1 MPLFLKGKSLGKFG
15 IELIFIVL
23 LILLC
28 LFLFWLR
35 SLHLDRLSLWMDEG
49 FYVLAAQQILH
60 YGYPLYPSG
69 HTLFKGIL
77 YSYLLAFFGWLFGP
91 GALTFR
97 LISVVASVLVLPLFY
112 LLARKIVSPALAF
125 IGTVILA
132 FSSWET
138 EYARV
143 AIYFSLLQLI
153 YLACLYFFHLTY
165 LEGKKKYLWLTV
177 ILFILAP
184 HIHQLA
190 MGTFFSF
197 LALFFIFGFR
207 RFFRRDVIWPMIII
221 SASYLL
227 LQLHELFF
235 WKVGYVYEKEPGTL
249 KEGLNYFFQGFTF
262 AYFREILLSFPRM
275 GLLVLVSFFLYLG
288 LRLVRHFLDS
298 GEKIF
303 LDRWFFYLIN
313 FLLPLVFF
321 GFFRTHVQP
330 RYLFQLHPLLVLLF
344 LVAIREIS
352 KAILDLFL
360 EPFSIRAK
368 PWFQKLLVA
377 LICFIFIILLSDQVS
392 WSTTQRIVNRDYKD
406 RITTDIIFRSGRT
419 EHYDHQGIG
428 RYVQHYLQPED
439 IVVAMH
445 MVFQYIY
452 GGGKVDYWLW
462 TGGPG
467 TWDAWE
473 KTAEGWKDVYV
484 GARWINSLDALQK
497 LIAERGER
505 RLWLVATPSLYKQDH
520 INQEVANYILSQKE
534 RLVFRGRDGL
544 SGVYLWVRPSEEQP
558 ARKPIWEAEWLPA
571 SLGKIK
577 FDPAASR
584 GSYLHFSKSQAV
596 QMKKNI
602 PWKNDLPPGE
612 YNLRVALRTE
622 PEEKG
627 QGGSYL
633 EINLRMKKTN
643 LLIFSK
649 IIRSKD
655 LPPGGDWRIFSSKV
669 NLPQAE
675 ELWLS
680 LSFQGEKAI
689 DWDYL
694 DFEPLDSQF
703 EIQGKRKDGKGGKSE
718 TS

>member
-15 IELIFIVL
+15 IESLFIVL

-28 LFLFWLR
+28 LFVFWLR

-165 LEGKKKYLWLTV
+165 LEEKKKYLWLTV

-207 RFFRRDVIWPMIII
+207 RFFRRDVIWPVIII

-249 KEGLNYFFQGFTF
+249 KEGLNYFFQGFTL

-288 LRLVRHFLDS
+288 LRLARRFLDS

-419 EHYDHQGIG
+419 EHYDYQGIG

-520 INQEVANYILSQKE
+520 INQEVASYILSQKE

-627 QGGSYL
+627 QGESYL

-655 LPPGGDWRIFSSKV
+655 LPPEGEWRIFSSKV

-703 EIQGKRKDGKGGKSE
+703 EIQGQRKDGKGGKSE

>member
-15 IELIFIVL
+15 IESLFIVL
-23 LILLC
+23 LIFLC
-28 LFLFWLR
+28 LFVFWLR

-60 YGYPLYPSG
+60 HGYPLYPSG

-77 YSYLLAFFGWLFGP
+77 YSYLLAFFGWLFSP

-207 RFFRRDVIWPMIII
+207 RFFRRDVIWPVIII

-249 KEGLNYFFQGFTF
+249 KEGLNYFFQGFTL

-275 GLLVLVSFFLYLG
+275 GLLVLGSFFLYLG
-288 LRLVRHFLDS
+288 LRLARYFLDS

-313 FLLPLVFF
+313 FLLPLIFF

-368 PWFQKLLVA
+368 PWLQKLLVA

-419 EHYDHQGIG
+419 EHYDYQGIG

-520 INQEVANYILSQKE
+520 INQEVASYILSQKE

-627 QGGSYL
+627 QGESYL

-655 LPPGGDWRIFSSKV
+655 LPPEGEWRIFSSKV

>member
-15 IELIFIVL
+15 IESLFIVL
-23 LILLC
+23 LIFLC
-28 LFLFWLR
+28 LFVFWLR

-77 YSYLLAFFGWLFGP
+77 YSYLLAFFGWLFSP

-207 RFFRRDVIWPMIII
+207 RFFRRDVIWPVIII

-249 KEGLNYFFQGFTF
+249 KEGLNYFFQGFTL

-275 GLLVLVSFFLYLG
+275 GLLVLGSFFLYLG
-288 LRLVRHFLDS
+288 LRLARYFLDS

-313 FLLPLVFF
+313 FLLPLIFF

-368 PWFQKLLVA
+368 PWLQKLLVA

-419 EHYDHQGIG
+419 EHYDYQGIG

-520 INQEVANYILSQKE
+520 INQEVASYILSQKE

-627 QGGSYL
+627 QGESYL

-655 LPPGGDWRIFSSKV
+655 LPPEGEWRIFSSKV